1 MTGRSSA
8 QAPAVRPAGAV
19 SDRGLWRRWPLL
31 AAVAFVVLLAV
42 GHVVVG
48 ARPPDAN
55 ASGDQV
61 AAYFRDDGA
70 AIRASA
76 WLTILALLPFGVLVA
91 WFRRQVRGTA
101 RDVLLLG
108 GAAYVIVQT
117 VWQVL
122 SVGPALHPDQ
132 LDAHTARIL
141 LDLTAYVG
149 PMLTAGVLLFAAPIA
164 WASMRHDNGAPS
176 WFLWLTVLL
185 VVEQALETAT
195 ILGTS
200 GFIAP
205 GGPMNFP
212 LGAGLFVVWVI
223 ACGAVFPADGPRLPA
238 GADAN
243 QKAVAA

>member
-1 MTGRSSA
+1 MESG
-8 QAPAVRPAGAV
+8 
-19 SDRGLWRRWPLL
+19 RGLWRRWPLL
-31 AAVAFVVLLAV
+31 VSVAFVLLLAV

-61 AAYFRDDGA
+61 VAYFRDDGA

-76 WLTILALLPFGVLVA
+76 WLTIIALLPFGVLVA
-91 WFRRQVRGTA
+91 WFRRQIRGAA

-108 GAAYVIVQT
+108 GAAYIITQT

-122 SVGPALHPDQ
+122 SVAPALHPDQ
-132 LDAHTARIL
+132 LDAHTARTL
-141 LDLTAYVG
+141 LDVTAYVG

-164 WASMRHDNGAPS
+164 WASLRGESNAPS
-176 WFLWLTVLL
+176 WFGWLTVVL
-185 VVEQALETAT
+185 VVEQALETIT

-212 LGAGLFVVWVI
+212 LGAGLFVLWVI
-223 ACGAVFPADGPRLPA
+223 ACGVVFPADGATLSA
-238 GADAN
+238 GVDAT
-243 QKAVAA
+243 QRAVAS

>member
-1 MTGRSSA
+1 MGSGS
-8 QAPAVRPAGAV
+8 
-19 SDRGLWRRWPLL
+19 GLWRRWPLL
-31 AAVAFVVLLAV
+31 AAVAFVLLLAV

-48 ARPPDAN
+48 ARPPDVN

-61 AAYFRDDGA
+61 VAYFRDDGA

-76 WLTILALLPFGVLVA
+76 WLTIIALLPFGVLVA
-91 WFRRQVRGTA
+91 WFRRQVRGAA

-108 GAAYVIVQT
+108 GAAYVMAQT

-122 SVGPALHPDQ
+122 SVAPALHADQ
-132 LDAHTARIL
+132 LDPRTARVL
-141 LDLTAYVG
+141 LDVTAYVG

-164 WASMRHDNGAPS
+164 WASVRHDNRAPA
-176 WFLWLTVLL
+176 WFGWLTALL
-185 VVEQALETAT
+185 VAEQAAETVT

-223 ACGAVFPADGPRLPA
+223 ACGAVFPADGAALPA
-238 GADAN
+238 RADAN
-243 QKAVAA
+243 QQAVPA